1 MKIYHNP
8 KCSKS
13 RQAKQV
19 LDQSNINYETHLYL
33 DNPLNKTE
41 IEALL
46 KKLNLSIRDI
56 IRTKED
62 IWKENFK
69 DKDLSDNELI
79 EIVAENL
86 RLLERPI
93 IEHKDFA
100 VVARSD
106 DKITEIL
113 NTY

>member
-19 LDQSNINYETHLYL
+19 LDQNNINYDTHLYL
-33 DNPLNKTE
+33 DNPLSVKE
-41 IEALL
+41 IKGLL
-46 KKLNLSIRDI
+46 TKLKLSITDI
-56 IRTKED
+56 IRTKEAV
-62 IWKENFK
+62 WKENFK
-69 DKDLSDNELI
+69 DGEFTSDELI
-79 EIVAENL
+79 EIVASNPK
-86 RLLERPI
+86 LLERPI
-93 IEHKDFA
+93 IEHNDFA

-106 DKITEIL
+106 EKIQEIL

>member
-13 RQAKQV
+13 RQAKQT
-19 LDQSNINYETHLYL
+19 LDQNNISYDIHLYL
-33 DNPLNKTE
+33 DEPLSGQDLQV
-41 IEALL
+41 LL
-46 KKLNLSIRDI
+46 KKLNLSIKDI

-62 IWKENFK
+62 LWKENFK
-69 DKDLSDNELI
+69 DKKFTDSQLI
-79 EIVAENL
+79 EIVAQNPK
-86 RLLERPI
+86 LLERPI
-93 IEHKDFA
+93 IEHNDFA

>member
-13 RQAKQV
+13 RQAKQI
-19 LDQSNINYETHLYL
+19 LDQQDVNYDVHSYL
-33 DNPLNKTE
+33 DNPLS
-41 IEALL
+41 IEELKGLL
-46 KKLNLSIRDI
+46 KKLKLSIRDI
-56 IRTKED
+56 IRTKEEL
-62 IWKENFK
+62 WKENFK
-69 DKDLSDNELI
+69 DNEYSEDQLI
-79 EIVAENL
+79 EIVAKNP

-100 VVARSD
+100 VVARSE
-106 DKITEIL
+106 DKIAEIL

>member
-13 RQAKQV
+13 RQAKQA
-19 LDQSNINYETHLYL
+19 LDESNINYDVRLYL
-33 DNPLNKTE
+33 EDPLKE
-41 IEALL
+41 EEL
-46 KKLNLSIRDI
+46 KKLLIKLDLSIKDI

-69 DKDLSDNELI
+69 DKNYTQEELI
-79 EIVAENL
+79 KIVADNPK
-86 RLLERPI
+86 LLERPI
-93 IEHKDFA
+93 IEHSNKA

-106 DKITEIL
+106 DKIAEIL

>member
-13 RQAKQV
+13 RQAKQT
-19 LDQSNINYETHLYL
+19 LDQSNIDYDTHLYL
-33 DNPLNKTE
+33 DDPLSEKDLVS
-41 IEALL
+41 LL
-46 KKLNLSIRDI
+46 KKLKLSIKDI

-69 DKDLSDNELI
+69 NKEFTDSQLI
-79 EIVAENL
+79 EIVAQNP

-93 IEHKDFA
+93 IEHNDFA

-106 DKITEIL
+106 DKIIEIL

>member
-19 LDQSNINYETHLYL
+19 LDQNDIHYETHLYL
-33 DNPLNKTE
+33 DNPLDKSE
-41 IEALL
+41 IEVLL

-69 DKDLSDNELI
+69 DKDLSDRELI
-79 EIVAENL
+79 EIVAKNP

-100 VVARSD
+100 VVARSG

>member
-13 RQAKQV
+13 RQAKQA
-19 LDQSNINYETHLYL
+19 LDQNNISYDTHLYL
-33 DNPLNKTE
+33 DDPLSEKDLE
-41 IEALL
+41 SLL
-46 KKLNLSIRDI
+46 KKLKLSIKDI
-56 IRTKED
+56 IRTKEA

-69 DKDLSDNELI
+69 DKEFTDSQLV
-79 EIVAENL
+79 EIVTKNP

-93 IEHKDFA
+93 IDHNDFA